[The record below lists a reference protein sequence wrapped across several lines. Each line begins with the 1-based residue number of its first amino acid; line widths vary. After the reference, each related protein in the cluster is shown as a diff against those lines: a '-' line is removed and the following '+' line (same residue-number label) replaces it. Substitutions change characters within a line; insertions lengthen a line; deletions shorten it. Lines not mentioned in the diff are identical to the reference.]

1 MAAKPVPEYLG
12 TKATVLWRDITKKFT
27 LRSDELRIL
36 EDACREIDLVERLED
51 ELRDSP
57 LQVRGSQGQ
66 MVSSPLVS
74 ELRQHRVV
82 VKALLGSLKLPDE
95 SGEQSGDA
103 SSPARRAASA
113 RWSNGAA

>member
-1 MAAKPVPEYLG
+1 MAAKRAPEYLG
-12 TKATVLWRDITKKFT
+12 TKATVVWRDITGKFT

-36 EDACREIDLVERLED
+36 EDACREIDLVERLEE

-57 LQVRGSQGQ
+57 LMVRGSQGQ
-66 MVSSPLVS
+66 LVSSPLVS

-95 SGEQSGDA
+95 SGQSGDV
-103 SSPARRAASA
+103 SSPARSAANA
-113 RWSNGAA
+113 RWGNGAA